1 MPPNQYGCH
10 RNRHRPHSPHGTL
23 GAESRRSPLDRR
35 DSAPRGEPRRLPG
48 ACLRRRPLNVS
59 APPSTCVTWP
69 GGALCWSGPRE
80 VRWTDTG
87 THTPANLI
95 YASGV
100 PVGDD
105 PGAGAAGGRM
115 HGAVRGGSGPN
126 AMTTRSRFARS
137 SMLACSR
144 RVSAGAVTAIGPAQ
158 RVGAIAPDRRDSAPR
173 VKPPRLPG
181 ACLVRS
187 RVDTELQQLSL
198 TPAKEASG
206 GGGVS

>member
-23 GAESRRSPLDRR
+23 GAASRRSPLDRR
-35 DSAPRGEPRRLPG
+35 DSAPRVEPRRLPG

-80 VRWTDTG
+80 VRWTGTG
-87 THTPANLI
+87 THTPAHLI

-144 RVSAGAVTAIGPAQ
+144 RVSAGAVTAIWPCPESRYYRPRPPGL
-158 RVGAIAPDRRDSAPR
+158 SAPCQAS
-173 VKPPRLPG
+173 PAPRGVP
-181 ACLVRS
+181 RQKS
-187 RVDTELQQLSL
+187 RRHRAAAAECDPSQR
-198 TPAKEASG
+198 G
-206 GGGVS
+206 